1 MECGGNDAAL
11 DSYEAMPGKDPKRR
25 RFALPAHSKRALTI
39 HDSADQTAS
48 KDVYWLDFIMADAQ
62 PKPLNII
69 CFATFFKGGDF
80 MRECKARGG
89 NVTLVTKEKV
99 LHEDWPRDVLDEIF
113 ALPNDAPVELFLDLV
128 SHITKTNKPDR
139 IVALEEFDVVI
150 AALAREHLCLPGMSS
165 STAKTFRDKYAM
177 AMRARDGGLT
187 VPDFVPAI
195 NIEEIREYLER
206 VPGPWVMKPRSDVS
220 AIGIRKLEN
229 ADEVWATID
238 ELNNRDAL
246 RERASYHVL
255 AQFIPGQV
263 FHVDSLVVDGRVVFA
278 GVNKYGRPPL
288 QVAHGGG
295 AYISQTVPYDSTDR
309 KKLSEIN
316 RRLIKAMGL
325 QTGATHAEFIKSDA
339 DGDFYFLEIAARVGG
354 AYIADVL
361 EAASGVN
368 LWREWARMEV
378 AGSHTKPKLK
388 PRKEHAGI
396 ILSLA
401 RQEFPD
407 TSGYDDPEIAYR
419 VKKKHHAGL
428 IVRSKSHERV
438 SELLNSYAQRF
449 ENDFIAVLPPL
460 ERPE

>member
-1 MECGGNDAAL
+1 
-11 DSYEAMPGKDPKRR
+11 
-25 RFALPAHSKRALTI
+25 
-39 HDSADQTAS
+39 
-48 KDVYWLDFIMADAQ
+48 MADT
-62 PKPLNII
+62 KPLNII

-89 NVTLVTKEKV
+89 NVMLVTKEKM
-99 LHEDWPRDVLDEIF
+99 LHEDWPRDVLDEVF

-128 SHITKTNKPDR
+128 SHIGKTNKPDR
-139 IVALEEFDVVI
+139 IVALEEFDVLI

-177 AMRARDGGLT
+177 AMRARAAGLT

-195 NIEEIREYLER
+195 NNQEIREYVER
-206 VPGPWVMKPRSDVS
+206 VPPPWVMKPRSDVS

-255 AQFIPGQV
+255 ARFIPGEV
-263 FHVDSLVVDGRVVFA
+263 FHVDSLVADGRVVFA
-278 GVNKYGRPPL
+278 GVNRYGRPPL

-295 AYISQTVPYDSTDR
+295 AYVSQTIPYDSADR
-309 KKLSEIN
+309 KTLGEIN
-316 RRLIKAMGL
+316 RRLIKTMGM
-325 QTGATHAEFIKSDA
+325 QTGATHAEFIKCDA

-361 EAASGVN
+361 EAASGIN

-378 AGSHTKPKLK
+378 TGSDAKPKLK

-401 RQEFPD
+401 RQEYPD
-407 TSGYDDPEIAYR
+407 TSAYDDPEIAYR

-428 IVRSKSHERV
+428 IVRSKTHERV